1 MPDTLSIRPAGA
13 DELPLV
19 LEFIRELAA
28 YERLEHEVVATTED
42 LAVALLGPR
51 AFAEVVFACLDERSR
66 GIGKHLLAWLAR
78 TALARGC
85 ARLERM
91 NGPRCA

>member
-51 AFAEVVFACLDERSR
+51 AFAEVVLPAWTSAAVVSASTCSRGWHARRSR
-66 GIGKHLLAWLAR
+66 AI
-78 TALARGC
+78 ARGS
-85 ARLERM
+85 R
-91 NGPRCA
+91 G